1 MEKIKSEI
9 ELGLSYECPVCG
21 NEEIE
26 PGQNYCQIC
35 GELLDWQDQ
44 LSTIGT

>member
-1 MEKIKSEI
+1 MAEIKIEQGH
-9 ELGLSYECPVCG
+9 GLFYECPECG

-35 GELLDWQDQ
+35 GEPIEWKED
-44 LSTIGT
+44 